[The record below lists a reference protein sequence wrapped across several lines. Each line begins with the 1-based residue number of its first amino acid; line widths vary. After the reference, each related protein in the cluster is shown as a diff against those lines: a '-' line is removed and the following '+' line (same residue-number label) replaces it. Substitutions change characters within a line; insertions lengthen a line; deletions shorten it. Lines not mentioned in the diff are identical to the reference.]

1 MRTVQTYSPPVDKK
15 IEIYHSSRTFTD
27 LSADVPIKKEEKNK
41 NKSLLGLPPFGLVGT
56 GSRFCKE
63 KTVVD

>member
-15 IEIYHSSRTFTD
+15 IEIYHSSRTYTD
-27 LSADVPIKKEEKNK
+27 LSADVPIKKKK
-41 NKSLLGLPPFGLVGT
+41 RKKKCLLGLPPFGLVGT